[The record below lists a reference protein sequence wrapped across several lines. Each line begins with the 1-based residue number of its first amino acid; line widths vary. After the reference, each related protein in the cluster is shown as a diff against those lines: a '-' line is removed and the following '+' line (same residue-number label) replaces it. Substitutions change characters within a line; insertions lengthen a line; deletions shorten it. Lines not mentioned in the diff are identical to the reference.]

1 MTRLL
6 GMQTLLRESQ
16 STHFHHL
23 NVATEGV
30 LSDVRT
36 LQSTLNALRTIH
48 PDIDASLT
56 VHQFLLSHEE
66 QDTST
71 LDMQE
76 ACMVLRS
83 VVQHQSVES
92 GSTAGLTV
100 NHAGLLRRLLAV
112 FDRQQLTMASLHV
125 DADTAHRLGLAA
137 AHLQLYDWAEGALGV
152 AYQLSPGHA
161 SVLEGLEHIARLR
174 GDDALLRHWMEAR
187 MKLTPDDPALL
198 RAHAHLLA
206 SMGDEE
212 ACLLY
217 TSDAADD

>member
-1 MTRLL
+1 MSLFAIGLGLVSAGAAGAFGYAVYRGHQKMTRLL
-6 GMQTLLRESQ
+6 DMQTLLKESQ

-76 ACMVLRS
+76 ACTVLRS

-92 GSTAGLTV
+92 GSAAGLTV

-137 AHLQLYDWAEGALGV
+137 GALVGVVRVAGV
-152 AYQLSPGHA
+152 ARVDSAPAGTTERPGRVER
-161 SVLEGLEHIARLR
+161 SSTTLG
-174 GDDALLRHWMEAR
+174 
-187 MKLTPDDPALL
+187 
-198 RAHAHLLA
+198 
-206 SMGDEE
+206 
-212 ACLLY
+212 
-217 TSDAADD
+217 

>member
-1 MTRLL
+1 MSLFAVGLGLVSAGAAGAFGYAVYRGHQKMTRLL
-6 GMQTLLRESQ
+6 DMQTLLRESQ

-76 ACMVLRS
+76 ACTVLRS
-83 VVQHQSVES
+83 VVQHQSVE
-92 GSTAGLTV
+92 L
-100 NHAGLLRRLLAV
+100 
-112 FDRQQLTMASLHV
+112 SLI
-125 DADTAHRLGLAA
+125 
-137 AHLQLYDWAEGALGV
+137 
-152 AYQLSPGHA
+152 
-161 SVLEGLEHIARLR
+161 HI
-174 GDDALLRHWMEAR
+174 
-187 MKLTPDDPALL
+187 
-198 RAHAHLLA
+198 
-206 SMGDEE
+206 
-212 ACLLY
+212 
-217 TSDAADD
+217 